1 MAQASTEKVIYNR
14 AGQRVVSPDYLLF
27 EAPRTK
33 HFMTGSEAVKEAVK
47 RSSVDASVSYP
58 ITPQSEA
65 AHLIGELWVRDM
77 WVFISG
83 ASPSLALCLSW
94 QDVLWLEQ
102 GV

>member
-1 MAQASTEKVIYNR
+1 MAQASTERVIYNR

-58 ITPQSEA
+58 ITPSV
-65 AHLIGELWVRDM
+65 GG
-77 WVFISG
+77 G
-83 ASPSLALCLSW
+83 APDW
-94 QDVLWLEQ
+94 
-102 GV
+102 